1 MGIRNLFTCILLVAV
16 AAIWFPAQAQ
26 VAVKDCVFYLNENM
40 GNAKERREIAASN
53 ARARASGLPECKKS
67 RSGPTTGNRQK

>member
-1 MGIRNLFTCILLVAV
+1 MGIRNLFACILLVAV

-26 VAVKDCVFYLNENM
+26 GASKDCVFYLNLN
-40 GNAKERREIAASN
+40 GFSGKERQKSAESN

-67 RSGPTTGNRQK
+67 RSSGPSTGKSR

>member
-26 VAVKDCVFYLNENM
+26 GASKDCVFYLNENI
-40 GNAKERREIAASN
+40 GSAKQRQEAAASN
-53 ARARASGLPECKKS
+53 ARARARGLPECKAS
-67 RSGPTTGNRQK
+67 RSSGPTTGKSR